1 MKKLLNQ
8 IKTAFENYQKE
19 SKEKQAKK
27 DFELSVNQMMHL
39 AFKSDT
45 KTAIDLQKEF
55 NKRFESEI
63 ARRGLEAQIEA
74 LDCEEY
80 FNKQKKSLQYGN

>member
-1 MKKLLNQ
+1 MKKLLSQ

-19 SKEKQAKK
+19 SKAKQAKK

-80 FNKQKKSLQYGN
+80 FNKQKKSLQYGS